1 MRKEVNENMR
11 KYVKKYNLLND
22 GLTLIELLAVIV
34 IIAIISIITVPL
46 AMNIIDE
53 VKKRAF
59 KNSAYGIV
67 KAAELTFSENVLN
80 DNIEEIIFIYRD
92 GEEFSSADG
101 KKLNYKG
108 TKPKNG
114 TVIINKTGQVGLAL
128 HNGKYCIEKGYN
140 EDNVTLSEK
149 STYECI
155 FREDTISPIIT
166 FEPNGTN
173 NYIKSSNIKVSVI
186 DQYLDENSLKYVWT
200 TTEEIPNDE
209 EYVNSFENN
218 GYIAMPL
225 DNGSF
230 HLHVIAKDT
239 LNNVT
244 KEYRQFLLDNEAPVI
259 TLNGESTITINK
271 GSTYV
276 DAGATAT
283 DEHSGISG
291 NVIGTGIVNTS
302 IPGVYTI
309 TYTVS
314 DNAGNEATPVI
325 RTVTVVDAQAPVITI
340 LGNNPVN
347 ITVGSTYI
355 DAGAIAIDDVD
366 GDVTSKIVATGT
378 VNINIPGTYYI
389 TYTVKDSAN
398 NEGIAVR
405 IVNVI
410 DNVPPTITFG
420 TNGNSTYA
428 KSRSTTVTVND
439 NVAINPNSLK
449 YQWTTSTT
457 TPNETTF
464 TTPFTNG
471 VTINTPSG
479 VTGSYY
485 LWILAKDTSENT
497 TITRSNVFNLDNTK
511 PVITLNGDSVVT
523 VNKGSTYTEL
533 GATASDEHSGIS
545 GSVSI
550 SGTVNTNVIGTY
562 TITYTISDKAGNTS
576 TKTRTIEVI
585 IPVFET
591 CGDSL
596 YDTRDGNIY
605 KTVKIGNQCW
615 MAENLRYT
623 GNGCLTNPWNRTG
636 CRKYTHQIYGEDV
649 FYQWDAAMNGSLAQN
664 SQGLCPDGWHI
675 PSSYEWEV
683 LENYV
688 GGSDIAGTRLK
699 SSIHWNGT
707 NNYGF
712 NALPSGFLSDIGEL
726 RGVGEYGIWW
736 TSSLNT
742 SSSSYR
748 RTLSENA
755 HVSFS
760 AAAREFGN
768 LVRCVKN

>member
-1 MRKEVNENMR
+1 M
-11 KYVKKYNLLND
+11 VK
-22 GLTLIELLAVIV
+22 
-34 IIAIISIITVPL
+34 
-46 AMNIIDE
+46 
-53 VKKRAF
+53 
-59 KNSAYGIV
+59 
-67 KAAELTFSENVLN
+67 
-80 DNIEEIIFIYRD
+80 
-92 GEEFSSADG
+92 
-101 KKLNYKG
+101 NYTG

-149 STYECI
+149 STDECI

-271 GSTYV
+271 
-276 DAGATAT
+276 
-283 DEHSGISG
+283 
-291 NVIGTGIVNTS
+291 
-302 IPGVYTI
+302 
-309 TYTVS
+309 
-314 DNAGNEATPVI
+314 
-325 RTVTVVDAQAPVITI
+325 
-340 LGNNPVN
+340 
-347 ITVGSTYI
+347 GSTYI

-497 TITRSNVFNLDNTK
+497 T
-511 PVITLNGDSVVT
+511 
-523 VNKGSTYTEL
+523 
-533 GATASDEHSGIS
+533 
-545 GSVSI
+545 
-550 SGTVNTNVIGTY
+550 
-562 TITYTISDKAGNTS
+562 
-576 TKTRTIEVI
+576 KTRTIEVI

-712 NALPSGFLSDIGEL
+712 NALPSGFLSDTGAL
-726 RGVGEYGIWW
+726 TGVGEYGIWW

>member
-149 STYECI
+149 STDECI

-271 GSTYV
+271 
-276 DAGATAT
+276 
-283 DEHSGISG
+283 
-291 NVIGTGIVNTS
+291 
-302 IPGVYTI
+302 
-309 TYTVS
+309 
-314 DNAGNEATPVI
+314 
-325 RTVTVVDAQAPVITI
+325 
-340 LGNNPVN
+340 
-347 ITVGSTYI
+347 
-355 DAGAIAIDDVD
+355 
-366 GDVTSKIVATGT
+366 
-378 VNINIPGTYYI
+378 
-389 TYTVKDSAN
+389 
-398 NEGIAVR
+398 
-405 IVNVI
+405 
-410 DNVPPTITFG
+410 
-420 TNGNSTYA
+420 
-428 KSRSTTVTVND
+428 
-439 NVAINPNSLK
+439 
-449 YQWTTSTT
+449 
-457 TPNETTF
+457 
-464 TTPFTNG
+464 
-471 VTINTPSG
+471 
-479 VTGSYY
+479 
-485 LWILAKDTSENT
+485 
-497 TITRSNVFNLDNTK
+497 
-511 PVITLNGDSVVT
+511 
-523 VNKGSTYTEL
+523 
-533 GATASDEHSGIS
+533 
-545 GSVSI
+545 
-550 SGTVNTNVIGTY
+550 
-562 TITYTISDKAGNTS
+562 
-576 TKTRTIEVI
+576 
-585 IPVFET
+585 
-591 CGDSL
+591 
-596 YDTRDGNIY
+596 
-605 KTVKIGNQCW
+605 
-615 MAENLRYT
+615 
-623 GNGCLTNPWNRTG
+623 
-636 CRKYTHQIYGEDV
+636 
-649 FYQWDAAMNGSLAQN
+649 
-664 SQGLCPDGWHI
+664 
-675 PSSYEWEV
+675 EV
-683 LENYV
+683 LILMLEQ
-688 GGSDIAGTRLK
+688 LQ
-699 SSIHWNGT
+699 
-707 NNYGF
+707 
-712 NALPSGFLSDIGEL
+712 
-726 RGVGEYGIWW
+726 
-736 TSSLNT
+736 
-742 SSSSYR
+742 
-748 RTLSENA
+748 
-755 HVSFS
+755 
-760 AAAREFGN
+760 
-768 LVRCVKN
+768 

>member
-1 MRKEVNENMR
+1 MAKNFQVLM
-11 KYVKKYNLLND
+11 VK
-22 GLTLIELLAVIV
+22 
-34 IIAIISIITVPL
+34 
-46 AMNIIDE
+46 
-53 VKKRAF
+53 
-59 KNSAYGIV
+59 
-67 KAAELTFSENVLN
+67 
-80 DNIEEIIFIYRD
+80 
-92 GEEFSSADG
+92 
-101 KKLNYKG
+101 NYKG

-149 STYECI
+149 STDECI
-155 FREDTISPIIT
+155 FREDTISSIIT

-271 GSTYV
+271 
-276 DAGATAT
+276 
-283 DEHSGISG
+283 
-291 NVIGTGIVNTS
+291 
-302 IPGVYTI
+302 
-309 TYTVS
+309 
-314 DNAGNEATPVI
+314 
-325 RTVTVVDAQAPVITI
+325 
-340 LGNNPVN
+340 
-347 ITVGSTYI
+347 GSTYI

-712 NALPSGFLSDIGEL
+712 NALPSGFLSDTGAL
-726 RGVGEYGIWW
+726 TGVGEYGIWW

-760 AAAREFGN
+760 TAAREFGN